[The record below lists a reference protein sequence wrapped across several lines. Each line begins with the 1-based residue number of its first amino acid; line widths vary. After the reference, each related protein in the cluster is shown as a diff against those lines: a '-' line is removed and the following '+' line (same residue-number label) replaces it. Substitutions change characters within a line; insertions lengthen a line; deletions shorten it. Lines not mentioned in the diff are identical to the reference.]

1 MSGPPLSTYR
11 LQLTPEFGFERAAEI
26 ARYLARLGVT
36 HLYTSPYLQAAPGSS
51 HGYDVVDH
59 ARVNEELGGEAG
71 HSRLLAGLAEAGLG
85 HILDIVPNHMAIAGR
100 RNRWW
105 WDVLE
110 NGASSRYASYFDVSW
125 DPPEPR
131 LRNLILVPVLADH
144 YGRVLSRGE
153 LRLEWQ
159 AEAGEFVVRYLS
171 HEFPVAPRSLDSL
184 LEIAAER
191 AGSLE
196 LERLSEECRELPE
209 LAAGQGKGQLGP
221 IDERHDKK
229 ESIKR
234 RLAQVARD
242 RPEVAEALE
251 GVAGWVNALP
261 DRLDGLL
268 DRQNYRLA
276 RWQTA
281 GQDLDYRRFFDINEL
296 VALRVEDPAVFEA
309 THERVLEWLRQ
320 GVLDGLR
327 VDHPDGLR
335 DPEEYFSRIQD
346 RAPGAWVVAEKIL
359 EPGER
364 LPETWRVAGT
374 TGYDFMNRLLRLF
387 VAPEGLAPLTR
398 IYDGFAGLSAGWPE
412 VVHSSKLRVMDDLLA
427 ADLRRLAAAFV
438 RVCEKNRAYRDFT
451 RSEVHA
457 AIRELVACLP
467 VYRTYV
473 RPEPE
478 RVTEADREQLAVVA
492 AAAKQRRPDLDPEL
506 FDFIVA
512 VMRLDY
518 TGAEESEFVARF
530 QQTSSPVM
538 AKGVEDTAF
547 YIFNRLVCLNE
558 VGGDPDLFAAGLD
571 DFHAACHEASIRWP
585 SGMISTSTHD
595 TKRSEDVRARLAVLS
610 EVSADWAAAVDR
622 WSALNARQRTG
633 DWPDRN
639 SEYLLYQV
647 LVGAYPLPP
656 ERALAYM
663 EKATKEAKVHTS
675 WIAPNPDYDAALKRF
690 VEGILS
696 DPAFTADLAA
706 FVRPLLM
713 PGWMTSL
720 SMKLVALTAPGVP
733 DVYQGTELWDLSLVD
748 PDNRRPVDFDKR
760 AALLDEVIG
769 GMSAEEAWRRLD
781 EGLPKLMVV
790 QRALALRRRLLD
802 VFAAGSY
809 QPLAVRGA
817 RSEHLIAFAREGR
830 VVTLAPRLLV
840 GLAGGWGSTYVEL
853 PEGLWRDEFT
863 GREFGGGQV
872 MVDVILE
879 EFPVGLLVR

>member
-1 MSGPPLSTYR
+1 MPRPPLSTYR
-11 LQLTPEFGFERAAEI
+11 LQLTPEFGFEMAAEI
-26 ARYLARLGVT
+26 TGYLARLGVT
-36 HLYTSPYLQAAPGSS
+36 HLYASPYLQAAPGSM

-59 ARVNEELGGEAG
+59 SRVNQELGGEAG
-71 HSRLLAGLAEAGLG
+71 HSRLLSALAEAGLG
-85 HILDIVPNHMAIAGR
+85 QVLDIVPNHMAIAGR

-110 NGASSRYASYFDVSW
+110 NGPSSRYATYFDVSW

-144 YGRVLSRGE
+144 YGRVLNRGE

-159 AEAGEFVVRYLS
+159 GSAGEFVVRYFAN
-171 HEFPVAPRSLDSL
+171 EFPVSPRSLDSL

-191 AGSLE
+191 AGSFE
-196 LERLSEECRELPE
+196 LERLSEECRELPD
-209 LAAGQGKGQLGP
+209 LAPGQLTGVE
-221 IDERHDKK
+221 ERHRKK

-234 RLAQVARD
+234 RLGQLAED
-242 RPEVAEALE
+242 RPEVTGALE
-251 GVAGWVNALP
+251 GVVGWVNALP

-296 VALRVEDPAVFEA
+296 VALRVEDPVVFEA

-335 DPEEYFSRIQD
+335 DPEEYFSRIQTQ
-346 RAPGAWVVAEKIL
+346 APAAWVVAEKIL

-364 LPETWRVAGT
+364 LPQTWRVAGT
-374 TGYDFMNRLLRLF
+374 SGYDFLNRVLRLF
-387 VAPEGLAPLTR
+387 IAPEGLEPLTL
-398 IYDGFAGLSAGWPE
+398 IYDRFAGGIGTWPE
-412 VVHSSKLRVMDDLLA
+412 IEYRSKLQVMDDLLG
-427 ADLRRLAAAFV
+427 ADISRLAAAFV

-451 RSEVHA
+451 RNEVRI
-457 AIRELVACLP
+457 AIRELIACLP

-473 RPEPE
+473 RPEIE
-478 RVTEADREQLAVVA
+478 QVTEPDRHYLAVSA
-492 AAAKQRRPDLDPEL
+492 ATAKRRRPDLDPEL
-506 FDFIVA
+506 LDFITA
-512 VMRLDY
+512 VMRLDLV
-518 TGAEESEFVARF
+518 GAEETEFVARF
-530 QQTSSPVM
+530 QQTSGPVM

-558 VGGDPDLFAAGLD
+558 VGGDPDLFAVGPE
-571 DFHAACHEASIRWP
+571 DFHEACQEASIRWP
-585 SGMISTSTHD
+585 SGMVSTSTHD

-610 EVSADWAAAVDR
+610 EVTADWAQAVER
-622 WSALNARQRTG
+622 WSALNARHRTN

-639 SEYLLYQV
+639 TEYLLYQV
-647 LVGAYPLPP
+647 LVGAHPLPV

-663 EKATKEAKVHTS
+663 EKATKEAKMRTS

-690 VEGILS
+690 VEGILA
-696 DPAFTADLAA
+696 DPAFAEDLAA

-748 PDNRRPVDFDKR
+748 PDNRRPVDFEKR
-760 AALLDEVIG
+760 SALLNEVLA
-769 GMSAEEAWRRLD
+769 GMSAEEAWARLD

-790 QRALALRRRLLD
+790 QRVLALRRRLPS
-802 VFAAGSY
+802 VFAGGSY
-809 QPLAVRGA
+809 QPLTVRGPK
-817 RSEHLIAFAREGR
+817 SEHLIAFARGER
-830 VVTLAPRLLV
+830 AITLAPRLLV
-840 GLAGGWGSTYVEL
+840 GLAGGWGSTLVEL
-853 PEGLWRDEFT
+853 PDGHWRDEFS
-863 GREFGGGQV
+863 GREFEGGEV
-872 MVDVILE
+872 MIDRILE